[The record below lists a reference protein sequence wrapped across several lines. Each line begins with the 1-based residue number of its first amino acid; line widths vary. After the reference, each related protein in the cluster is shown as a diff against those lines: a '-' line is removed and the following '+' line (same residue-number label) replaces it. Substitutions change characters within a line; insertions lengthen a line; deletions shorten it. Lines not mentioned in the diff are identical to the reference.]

1 MADVRAEAEQA
12 LEDDVLM
19 CVCIC
24 KYCILGSGTVSGV
37 KEGRIKNNSKVMIA
51 DQLEYSGMI

>member
-1 MADVRAEAEQA
+1 
-12 LEDDVLM
+12 M

-24 KYCILGSGTVSGV
+24 KDHILGGGTVSGV

-51 DQLEYSGMI
+51 DELEYVA

>member
-1 MADVRAEAEQA
+1 MRAEAEQA